1 VRTLLKRL
9 RAYPPVNRAATTSA
23 RAVARLV
30 PALAPGAERH
40 LPRTGIVGD
49 VLPNGRRLV
58 LEGAGDEPWSN
69 VLYWQGWDRFYE
81 PETVGVFFELA
92 SKARA
97 TLDVGANV
105 GIFSLLAGHA
115 NPGGRVVAFEPDPRA
130 FRRLVR
136 HVELNALTNVSCQMK
151 AVGETDGDITLF
163 SGAAARAEDAVAL
176 SAQTSRTR
184 AHVEAEG
191 RRVERVDEIRATAV
205 TLDAFVAA
213 HSLDNVDLVKIDVEG
228 AEALV
233 LAGMTDTLR
242 RHRPTLVCEVLTA
255 DAGKRLE
262 QFLEPYGYRW
272 SQLTWSGPVS
282 RDHVTPV
289 GGGVWPNYLFTC
301 RP

>member
-1 VRTLLKRL
+1 MRTLLKRL
-9 RAYPPVNRAATTSA
+9 RTYPPVNRAATTSA
-23 RAVARLV
+23 RAVARVV
-30 PALAPGAERH
+30 PALASGAERH

-69 VLYWQGWDRFYE
+69 ALYWRGWDRFYE

-92 SKARA
+92 STARV

-115 NPGGRVVAFEPDPRA
+115 NPAGRVVAFEPDPRA

-136 HVELNALTNVSCQMK
+136 HVELNDVANVSCQMI
-151 AVGETDGDITLF
+151 AVSDTDGDVTLY
-163 SGAAARAEDAVAL
+163 SGAATRAEDAVAL
-176 SAQTSRTR
+176 SAQTSRMR

-191 RRVERVDEIRATAV
+191 WRVERVDEMRATGV

-213 HSLDNVDLVKIDVEG
+213 HRLDSVDLVKIDVEG
-228 AEALV
+228 AEAQV
-233 LAGMTDTLR
+233 LAGMSDTLR

-255 DAGKRLE
+255 DAGKGLE
-262 QFLEPYGYRW
+262 EVLEPYGYRW
-272 SQLTWSGPVS
+272 SQLTWAGPVP
-282 RDHVTPV
+282 RDHVRPV
-289 GGGVWPNYLFTC
+289 GVGVWPNYLFT
-301 RP
+301 RPA